1 MRAGHAAPM
10 TLLDL
15 FTRRP
20 AAATT
25 TEPDDKRA
33 EREAAERAER
43 ERAERERLR
52 ALVREEL
59 DAALDEDA
67 ADGADKATP

>member
-1 MRAGHAAPM
+1 MMLCM

-15 FTRRP
+15 FIRRP
-20 AAATT
+20 AATT
-25 TEPDDKRA
+25 AEPDDKRA
-33 EREAAERAER
+33 ERETVERAER

-67 ADGADKATP
+67 ADGAGGADKVKP

>member
-1 MRAGHAAPM
+1 M

-20 AAATT
+20 AATT